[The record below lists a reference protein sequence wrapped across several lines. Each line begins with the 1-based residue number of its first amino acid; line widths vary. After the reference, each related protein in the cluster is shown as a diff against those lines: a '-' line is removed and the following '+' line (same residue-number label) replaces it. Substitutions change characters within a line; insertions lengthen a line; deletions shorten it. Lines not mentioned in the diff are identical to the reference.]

1 MKINQSQ
8 RSKSNVVSSDL
19 NTIDRYLN
27 FRTSSTQGSIKYPG
41 KFKAPVRGRVQ
52 GTTNRLH
59 KTPHEIDHKGNL
71 ETKVDVHCVSIKTDE
86 AIIDNDNGEKTQAS
100 QVKKPGIANVFKF
113 MMMPGDAQQKTPGI
127 GLEGGKKVP
136 TAKKKK
142 NHERNPRYQ
151 HR

>member
-1 MKINQSQ
+1 M
-8 RSKSNVVSSDL
+8 
-19 NTIDRYLN
+19 
-27 FRTSSTQGSIKYPG
+27 
-41 KFKAPVRGRVQ
+41 
-52 GTTNRLH
+52 H

-71 ETKVDVHCVSIKTDE
+71 ETKVDVHWVSIKTD
-86 AIIDNDNGEKTQAS
+86 GEKTQAS

-142 NHERNPRYQ
+142 NHERNPRY
-151 HR
+151 